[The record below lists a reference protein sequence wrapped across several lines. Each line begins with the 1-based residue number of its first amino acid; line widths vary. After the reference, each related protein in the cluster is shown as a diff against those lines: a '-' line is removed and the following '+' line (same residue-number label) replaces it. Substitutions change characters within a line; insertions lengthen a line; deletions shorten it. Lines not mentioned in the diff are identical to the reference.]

1 MKTLFIYYSYTGNGT
16 VVADYLKN
24 SGVEVRPIIRKKP
37 LPKSFFWSVMT
48 GGFLAGVKAKDK
60 INEFDEDISQFDH
73 IIIGSP
79 IWNAR
84 LSSPINTVLSK
95 LDLSNKKITFLL
107 YSGSGEASKAE
118 KRIHKEH
125 QEAEIIILKEP
136 KKYPEELEKLSSLK

>member
-1 MKTLFIYYSYTGNGT
+1 MKTLFIYYSYTGNGA
-16 VVADYLKN
+16 VIADYLKN
-24 SGVEVRPIIRKKP
+24 NNIEVRPIVRKKP
-37 LPKSFFWSVMT
+37 LPNSFFWGVMT
-48 GGFLAGVKAKDK
+48 GGFLAGIKAKDK
-60 INEFDEDISQFDH
+60 INDFDEDISQYDH

-79 IWNAR
+79 VWNAR

-95 LDLSNKKITFLL
+95 LDLSNKKVTFLL

-118 KRIHKEH
+118 KRIHKEY